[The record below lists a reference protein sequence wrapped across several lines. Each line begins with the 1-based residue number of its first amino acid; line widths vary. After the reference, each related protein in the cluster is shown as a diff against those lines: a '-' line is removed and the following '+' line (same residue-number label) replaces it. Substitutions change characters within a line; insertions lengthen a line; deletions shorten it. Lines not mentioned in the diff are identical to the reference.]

1 MTDTVDTDSFEK
13 LARLKELRIKHQNIN
28 AEIDHI
34 ASKPETDQLN
44 LRRLKTR
51 RLLLK
56 DMITKLESAMIPNLD
71 A

>member
-1 MTDTVDTDSFEK
+1 MTIKVDISSIEK
-13 LARLKELRIKHQNIN
+13 ITRLKELRIKHQKIN
-28 AEIDHI
+28 SEIDHLV
-34 ASKPETDQLN
+34 SLPETDQLN

-56 DMITKLESAMIPNLD
+56 DMITKLVSAMIPNID

>member
-1 MTDTVDTDSFEK
+1 MTIKVDINSIEK
-13 LARLKELRIKHQNIN
+13 ISRLKELRVKHQKIN
-28 AEIDHI
+28 AEIDHL
-34 ASKPETDQLN
+34 ASIPEIDQLN

-56 DMITKLESAMIPNLD
+56 DMITKLESAMIPNMD

>member
-1 MTDTVDTDSFEK
+1 MTSH
-13 LARLKELRIKHQNIN
+13 IYQNQKIN
-28 AEIDHI
+28 SEIDHL
-34 ASKPETDQLN
+34 ASLPETDQLN

-56 DMITKLESAMIPNLD
+56 DMITKLESAMIPNID